1 MKYATSYFCF
11 TSSVFYKDSQKQ
23 VTIEGHLATLALQI
37 PTHPMQKQSLF
48 SLFFFS
54 LAAFSL
60 WQGRN
65 FCDSVLRVF
74 YESRRHFC
82 VPELLLHS
90 QLFAQRRSLFVGLP
104 GVINRAR
111 LSDMDNLI
119 LFCKN
124 ILHACV
130 GRIDQTLL
138 SIDP

>member
-37 PTHPMQKQSLF
+37 PTHPMQKQSL

-65 FCDSVLRVF
+65 FAIPFCAFFMRAVDIFVSPNSSYIPSCLLNVGACLLA
-74 YESRRHFC
+74 SRGSST
-82 VPELLLHS
+82 E
-90 QLFAQRRSLFVGLP
+90 P
-104 GVINRAR
+104 GCQIW
-111 LSDMDNLI
+111 I
-119 LFCKN
+119 
-124 ILHACV
+124 I
-130 GRIDQTLL
+130 
-138 SIDP
+138 